1 MKLSIILHLM
11 CECVKY
17 INIDNKESKSK
28 MKMQNSLDSKKNLH
42 NKMSFAGILVAL
54 GVVYGDIGTS
64 PMYTMS
70 SLVAGNGG
78 LAHISTD
85 FILGSV
91 SLIFWTLTIITT
103 TKYVLIALRADNNGE
118 GGIFALYT
126 LVRKKAKWLIV
137 PAMIGGA
144 TFLSDGMMTPAVT
157 VTTAVEG
164 LKGLEINHHILI
176 NSQHTV
182 VIVTIV
188 ILSVLFFIQRF
199 GTEALGRAF
208 GPVMMVWFTSLA
220 VAGLYRLAGDWSFLR
235 ALNPYYAIK
244 TLFSTENKNGIFI
257 LGSIFL
263 ATTGAEALYS
273 DMGHVGR
280 NNIYGSWPYV
290 KICLL
295 INYLGQAVWL
305 NQVKGLPAYQN
316 IQSLNPFFEMVPAQF
331 RLAMTIIATLAA
343 IIASQALIS
352 GSYTLVSEAT
362 KLKLLPRLRMIYPTN
377 FKGQLYIPAVN
388 NIIWVLCISIV
399 LYFETSERMAGA
411 YGLVITITMLMTTV
425 LLNAWLST
433 TKHNPFFSKII
444 IAFFLAIE
452 SIFLISNSVKFFEGG
467 YVTFTIACILI
478 MIMIIW
484 QYGELLKNDNTFHR
498 EYVSLL
504 AYKKQLKELSEDDSM
519 PLYTTNLV
527 YLTKIHDGYKVKKD
541 ILYSILDKRPKRAK
555 VYWFVTVNVTDKPYT
570 TAYSVDTFGT
580 DYMVNVQLY
589 LGFRMEQKVNFFL
602 RQIVNEM
609 MIKGELPRQPQTYT
623 TIPDRS
629 VGDFSFVL
637 IQEVLSPDTQLDNLK
652 KNIIQARL
660 WMQRYTVAPAT
671 WFGLSYSD
679 VVVERVPLTLGQLRS
694 DKLRLVQRD
703 PLIKYDDVENT
714 DEDEE

>member
-1 MKLSIILHLM
+1 MKL
-11 CECVKY
+11 
-17 INIDNKESKSK
+17 
-28 MKMQNSLDSKKNLH
+28 QNSLNTTKSSH
-42 NKMSFAGILVAL
+42 NKMTLAGILVAL

-78 LAHISTD
+78 LQNISTD
-85 FILGSV
+85 FILGSI

-126 LVRKKAKWLIV
+126 LVRKKAKWLLI

-157 VTTAVEG
+157 VTTAIEG
-164 LKGLEINHHILI
+164 LKGLNINNHVLI
-176 NSQHTV
+176 TNQQTV
-182 VIVTIV
+182 VLVTII
-188 ILSVLFFIQRF
+188 ILSCLFFIQRF
-199 GTEALGRAF
+199 GTEALGKAF
-208 GPVMMVWFTSLA
+208 GPIMLLWFTSLA

-235 ALNPYYAIK
+235 ALNPYYAFQ
-244 TLFSTENKNGIFI
+244 TLISPANKNGIFI

-295 INYLGQAVWL
+295 INYLGQGVWL
-305 NQVKGLPAYQN
+305 NQVKDLVSYQN
-316 IQSLNPFFEMVPAQF
+316 MDTLNPFFEMVPAPF

-388 NIIWVLCISIV
+388 NIIWVLCIAIV
-399 LYFETSERMAGA
+399 IYFQNSERMAGA
-411 YGLVITITMLMTTV
+411 YGLVITITMLMTTI
-425 LLNAWLST
+425 LLNAWLLT
-433 TKHNPFFSKII
+433 TKHNRFLSELII
-444 IAFFLAIE
+444 VFFLAIE
-452 SIFLISNSVKFFEGG
+452 TIFLISNSVKFFEGG

-504 AYKKQLKELSEDDSM
+504 AYKRQLKKLSEDDTL

-527 YLTKIHDGYKVKKD
+527 YLTKIHEGYKVKKD

-555 VYWFVTVNVTDKPYT
+555 VYWFVTVNVTDNPYT
-570 TAYSVDTFGT
+570 TEYSVDTFGT

-623 TIPDRS
+623 TIPDRN

-637 IQEVLSPDTQLDNLK
+637 IQEELSPDTQLNNIK
-652 KNIIQARL
+652 KSIIQARL
-660 WMQRYTVAPAT
+660 WLQRYTVTPAI

-679 VVVERVPLTLGQLRS
+679 VVMERVPLILGQLRS
-694 DKLRLVQRD
+694 DRLRLIKRD
-703 PLIKYDDVENT
+703 PIIKYYDDGDD
-714 DEDEE
+714 DE

>member
-1 MKLSIILHLM
+1 MKL
-11 CECVKY
+11 
-17 INIDNKESKSK
+17 
-28 MKMQNSLDSKKNLH
+28 QNSLNTPKSSH
-42 NKMSFAGILVAL
+42 NKMTLAGILVAL

-78 LAHISTD
+78 LQNISTD
-85 FILGSV
+85 FILGSI

-126 LVRKKAKWLIV
+126 LVRKKAKWLLI

-157 VTTAVEG
+157 VTTAIEG
-164 LKGLEINHHILI
+164 LKGLNINNHVLI
-176 NSQHTV
+176 TNQKTV
-182 VIVTIV
+182 VLVTII
-188 ILSVLFFIQRF
+188 ILSCLFFIQRF
-199 GTEALGRAF
+199 GTEALGKAF
-208 GPVMMVWFTSLA
+208 GPIMLLWFTSLA

-235 ALNPYYAIK
+235 ALNPYYAFQ
-244 TLFSTENKNGIFI
+244 TLISPANKNGIFI

-295 INYLGQAVWL
+295 INYLGQGVWL
-305 NQVKGLPAYQN
+305 NQVKDLVSYQN
-316 IQSLNPFFEMVPAQF
+316 MDTLNPFFEMVPAPF

-388 NIIWVLCISIV
+388 NIIWVLCIAIV
-399 LYFETSERMAGA
+399 IYFQNSERMAGA
-411 YGLVITITMLMTTV
+411 YGLVITITMLMTTI
-425 LLNAWLST
+425 LLNAWLLT
-433 TKHNPFFSKII
+433 TKHNRFLSELII
-444 IAFFLAIE
+444 VFFLAIE
-452 SIFLISNSVKFFEGG
+452 TVFLISNSVKFFEGG

-504 AYKKQLKELSEDDSM
+504 AYKRQLKKLSEDDTL

-527 YLTKIHDGYKVKKD
+527 YLTKIHEGYKVKKD

-555 VYWFVTVNVTDKPYT
+555 VYWFVTVNVTDNPYT
-570 TAYSVDTFGT
+570 TEYSVDTFGT

-623 TIPDRS
+623 TIPDRN

-637 IQEVLSPDTQLDNLK
+637 IQEVLSPDTQLNNIK
-652 KNIIQARL
+652 KSIIQARL
-660 WMQRYTVAPAT
+660 WLQRYTVTPAI

-679 VVVERVPLTLGQLRS
+679 VVMERVPLILGQLRS
-694 DKLRLVQRD
+694 DRLRLIKRD
-703 PLIKYDDVENT
+703 PIIKYYDDQ
-714 DEDEE
+714 DEDDE

>member
-1 MKLSIILHLM
+1 MKL
-11 CECVKY
+11 
-17 INIDNKESKSK
+17 
-28 MKMQNSLDSKKNLH
+28 QNSLNAPKSSH
-42 NKMSFAGILVAL
+42 NKMTLAGILVAL

-78 LAHISTD
+78 LRNISTD
-85 FILGSV
+85 FILGSI

-126 LVRKKAKWLIV
+126 LVRKKAKWLLI

-157 VTTAVEG
+157 VTTAIEG
-164 LKGLEINHHILI
+164 IKGLNINNHVLI
-176 NSQHTV
+176 TNQKTV
-182 VIVTIV
+182 VLVTII
-188 ILSVLFFIQRF
+188 ILSCLFFIQRF
-199 GTEALGRAF
+199 GTEALGKAF
-208 GPVMMVWFTSLA
+208 GPIMLLWFTSLA

-235 ALNPYYAIK
+235 ALNPYYAFQ
-244 TLFSTENKNGIFI
+244 TLISPANKNGIFI

-295 INYLGQAVWL
+295 INYLGQGVWL
-305 NQVKGLPAYQN
+305 NQAKDLVSYQN
-316 IQSLNPFFEMVPAQF
+316 MDTLNPFFEMVPAPF

-388 NIIWVLCISIV
+388 NIIWVLCIAIV
-399 LYFETSERMAGA
+399 IYFQNSERMAGA
-411 YGLVITITMLMTTV
+411 YGLVITITMLMTTI
-425 LLNAWLST
+425 LLNAWLLT
-433 TKHNPFFSKII
+433 TKHNRFLSELII
-444 IAFFLAIE
+444 VFFLAIE
-452 SIFLISNSVKFFEGG
+452 TIFLISNSVKFFEGG

-504 AYKKQLKELSEDDSM
+504 AYKRQLKKLSEDDTL

-527 YLTKIHDGYKVKKD
+527 YLTKIHEGYKVKKD

-555 VYWFVTVNVTDKPYT
+555 VYWFVTVNVTDNPYT
-570 TAYSVDTFGT
+570 TEYSVDTFGT

-623 TIPDRS
+623 TIPDRN

-637 IQEVLSPDTQLDNLK
+637 IQEVLSPDTQLNNIK
-652 KNIIQARL
+652 KSIIQARL
-660 WMQRYTVAPAT
+660 WLQRYTVTPAI

-679 VVVERVPLTLGQLRS
+679 VVMERVPLILGQLRS
-694 DKLRLVQRD
+694 DRLRLIKRD
-703 PLIKYDDVENT
+703 PIIKYYD
-714 DEDEE
+714 DEDEDE

>member
-1 MKLSIILHLM
+1 MKL
-11 CECVKY
+11 
-17 INIDNKESKSK
+17 
-28 MKMQNSLDSKKNLH
+28 QNSLNAPKSSH
-42 NKMSFAGILVAL
+42 NKMTLAGILVAL

-78 LAHISTD
+78 LQNISTD
-85 FILGSV
+85 FILGSI

-126 LVRKKAKWLIV
+126 LVRKKAKWLLI

-157 VTTAVEG
+157 VTTAIEG
-164 LKGLEINHHILI
+164 LKGLNINNHVLI
-176 NSQHTV
+176 TNQQTV
-182 VIVTIV
+182 VLVTII
-188 ILSVLFFIQRF
+188 ILSCLFFIQRF
-199 GTEALGRAF
+199 GTEALGKAF
-208 GPVMMVWFTSLA
+208 GPIMLLWFTSLA

-235 ALNPYYAIK
+235 ALNPYYAFQ
-244 TLFSTENKNGIFI
+244 TLISPANKNGIFI

-295 INYLGQAVWL
+295 INYLGQGVWL
-305 NQVKGLPAYQN
+305 NQVKDLVSYQN
-316 IQSLNPFFEMVPAQF
+316 MDTLNPFFEMVPAPF

-388 NIIWVLCISIV
+388 NIIWVLCIAIV
-399 LYFETSERMAGA
+399 IYFQNSERMAGA
-411 YGLVITITMLMTTV
+411 YGLVITITMLMTTI
-425 LLNAWLST
+425 LLNAWLLT
-433 TKHNPFFSKII
+433 TKHNRFLSELII
-444 IAFFLAIE
+444 IFFLAIE
-452 SIFLISNSVKFFEGG
+452 TIFLISNSVKFFEGG

-504 AYKKQLKELSEDDSM
+504 AYKRQLKKLSEDDTL

-527 YLTKIHDGYKVKKD
+527 YLTKIHEGYKVKKD

-555 VYWFVTVNVTDKPYT
+555 VYWFVTVNVTDNPYT
-570 TAYSVDTFGT
+570 TEYSVDTFGT

-623 TIPDRS
+623 TIPDRN

-637 IQEVLSPDTQLDNLK
+637 IQEELSPDTQLNNIK
-652 KNIIQARL
+652 KSIIQARL
-660 WMQRYTVAPAT
+660 WLQRYTVTPAI

-679 VVVERVPLTLGQLRS
+679 VVMERVPLILGQLRS
-694 DKLRLVQRD
+694 DRLRLIKRD
-703 PLIKYDDVENT
+703 PIIKYYDDQ
-714 DEDEE
+714 DEDDE

>member
-1 MKLSIILHLM
+1 MKS
-11 CECVKY
+11 
-17 INIDNKESKSK
+17 
-28 MKMQNSLDSKKNLH
+28 QNSLNAPKSSH
-42 NKMSFAGILVAL
+42 NKMTLAGILVAL

-78 LAHISTD
+78 LQNISTD
-85 FILGSV
+85 FILGSI

-126 LVRKKAKWLIV
+126 LVRKKAKWLLI

-157 VTTAVEG
+157 VTTAIEG
-164 LKGLEINHHILI
+164 LKGLNINNHVLI
-176 NSQHTV
+176 TNQQTV
-182 VIVTIV
+182 VLVTII
-188 ILSVLFFIQRF
+188 ILSCLFFIQRF
-199 GTEALGRAF
+199 GTEALGKAF
-208 GPVMMVWFTSLA
+208 GPIMLLWFTSLA

-235 ALNPYYAIK
+235 ALNPYYAFQ
-244 TLFSTENKNGIFI
+244 TLISPANKNGIFI

-295 INYLGQAVWL
+295 INYLGQGVWL
-305 NQVKGLPAYQN
+305 NQVKDLVSYQN
-316 IQSLNPFFEMVPAQF
+316 MDTLNPFFEMVPAPF

-388 NIIWVLCISIV
+388 NIIWVLCIAIV
-399 LYFETSERMAGA
+399 IYFQNSERMAGA
-411 YGLVITITMLMTTV
+411 YGLVITITMLMTTI
-425 LLNAWLST
+425 LLNAWLLT
-433 TKHNPFFSKII
+433 TKHNRFLSELII
-444 IAFFLAIE
+444 VFFLAIE
-452 SIFLISNSVKFFEGG
+452 TIFLISNSVKFFEGG

-504 AYKKQLKELSEDDSM
+504 AYKRQLKKLSEDDTL

-527 YLTKIHDGYKVKKD
+527 YLTKIHEGYKVKKD

-555 VYWFVTVNVTDKPYT
+555 VYWFVTVNVTDNPYT
-570 TAYSVDTFGT
+570 TEYSVDTFGT

-623 TIPDRS
+623 TIPDRN

-637 IQEVLSPDTQLDNLK
+637 IQEELSPDTQLNNIK
-652 KNIIQARL
+652 KSIIQARL
-660 WMQRYTVAPAT
+660 WLQRYTVTPAI

-679 VVVERVPLTLGQLRS
+679 VVMERVPLILGQLRS
-694 DKLRLVQRD
+694 DRLRLIKRD
-703 PLIKYDDVENT
+703 PIIKYYDDGDD
-714 DEDEE
+714 DE

>member
-1 MKLSIILHLM
+1 MKL
-11 CECVKY
+11 
-17 INIDNKESKSK
+17 
-28 MKMQNSLDSKKNLH
+28 QNSLNAPKSSH
-42 NKMSFAGILVAL
+42 NKMTLAGILVAL

-78 LAHISTD
+78 LQNISTD
-85 FILGSV
+85 FILGSI

-126 LVRKKAKWLIV
+126 LVRKKAKWLLI

-157 VTTAVEG
+157 VTTAIEG
-164 LKGLEINHHILI
+164 LKGLNINNHVLI
-176 NSQHTV
+176 TNQQTV
-182 VIVTIV
+182 VLVTII
-188 ILSVLFFIQRF
+188 ILSCLFFIQRF
-199 GTEALGRAF
+199 GTEALGKAF
-208 GPVMMVWFTSLA
+208 GPIMLLWFTSLA
-220 VAGLYRLAGDWSFLR
+220 AAGLYRLAGDWSFLR
-235 ALNPYYAIK
+235 ALNPYYAFQ
-244 TLFSTENKNGIFI
+244 TLISPANKNGIFI

-295 INYLGQAVWL
+295 INYLGQGVWL
-305 NQVKGLPAYQN
+305 NQVKDLVSYQN
-316 IQSLNPFFEMVPAQF
+316 MDTLNPFFEMVPAPF

-388 NIIWVLCISIV
+388 NIIWVLCIAIV
-399 LYFETSERMAGA
+399 IYFQNSERMAGA
-411 YGLVITITMLMTTV
+411 YGLVITITMLMTTI
-425 LLNAWLST
+425 LLNAWLLT
-433 TKHNPFFSKII
+433 TKHNRFLSELII
-444 IAFFLAIE
+444 VFFLAIE

-504 AYKKQLKELSEDDSM
+504 AYKRQLKKLSEDDTL

-527 YLTKIHDGYKVKKD
+527 YLTKIHEGYKVKKD

-555 VYWFVTVNVTDKPYT
+555 VYWFVTVNVTDNPYT
-570 TAYSVDTFGT
+570 TEYSVDTFGT

-623 TIPDRS
+623 TIPDRN

-637 IQEVLSPDTQLDNLK
+637 IQEVLSPDTQLNNIK
-652 KNIIQARL
+652 KSIIQARL
-660 WMQRYTVAPAT
+660 WLQRYTVTPAI

-679 VVVERVPLTLGQLRS
+679 VVMERVPLILGQLRS
-694 DKLRLVQRD
+694 DRLRLIKRD
-703 PLIKYDDVENT
+703 PIIKYYDDQ
-714 DEDEE
+714 DEDDE

>member
-1 MKLSIILHLM
+1 MKL
-11 CECVKY
+11 
-17 INIDNKESKSK
+17 
-28 MKMQNSLDSKKNLH
+28 QNSLNTPKSSH
-42 NKMSFAGILVAL
+42 NKMNMAGILVAL

-78 LAHISTD
+78 LQHISTD
-85 FILGSV
+85 FILGSI

-126 LVRKKAKWLIV
+126 LVRKKAKWLLI

-157 VTTAVEG
+157 VTTAIEG
-164 LKGLEINHHILI
+164 LKGLTINNYVLI
-176 NSQHTV
+176 TNQQTV
-182 VIVTIV
+182 VLVTII
-188 ILSVLFFIQRF
+188 ILSCLFFIQRF
-199 GTEALGRAF
+199 GTEALGKAF
-208 GPVMMVWFTSLA
+208 GPIMLLWFTSLA

-235 ALNPYYAIK
+235 ALNPYYAFQ
-244 TLFSTENKNGIFI
+244 TLISPSNKNGIFI

-295 INYLGQAVWL
+295 INYLGQGVWL
-305 NQVKGLPAYQN
+305 NQAKDLVNYKN
-316 IQSLNPFFEMVPAQF
+316 IETLNPFFAMVPAPF

-388 NIIWVLCISIV
+388 NIIWVLCIAIV
-399 LYFETSERMAGA
+399 IYFQNSERMAGA
-411 YGLVITITMLMTTV
+411 YGLVITITMLMTTI
-425 LLNAWLST
+425 LLNAWLLT
-433 TKHNPFFSKII
+433 TKHNRFLSELV

-452 SIFLISNSVKFFEGG
+452 AIFLISNSVKFFEGG

-504 AYKKQLKELSEDDSM
+504 AYKKQLKKLSEDNAL

-527 YLTKIHDGYKVKKD
+527 YLTKIHEGYKVKKD

-555 VYWFVTVNVTDKPYT
+555 VYWFVTVNVTDNPYT
-570 TAYSVDTFGT
+570 TEYSVDTFGT

-623 TIPDRS
+623 TIPDRN

-637 IQEVLSPDTQLDNLK
+637 IQEVLSPDTQLNNIK
-652 KNIIQARL
+652 KSIIQARL
-660 WMQRYTVAPAT
+660 WLQRYTVTPAI

-679 VVVERVPLTLGQLRS
+679 VVMERVPLILGQLRS
-694 DKLRLVQRD
+694 DRLRL
-703 PLIKYDDVENT
+703 IKREPIVKYYDDQS
-714 DEDEE
+714 DED

>member
-1 MKLSIILHLM
+1 MKL
-11 CECVKY
+11 
-17 INIDNKESKSK
+17 
-28 MKMQNSLDSKKNLH
+28 QNSLNAPKSSH
-42 NKMSFAGILVAL
+42 NKMTLAGILVAL

-78 LAHISTD
+78 LQNISTD
-85 FILGSV
+85 FILGSI

-126 LVRKKAKWLIV
+126 LVRKKAKWLLI

-157 VTTAVEG
+157 VTTAIEG
-164 LKGLEINHHILI
+164 LKGLNINNHVLI
-176 NSQHTV
+176 TNQKTV
-182 VIVTIV
+182 VLVTII
-188 ILSVLFFIQRF
+188 ILSCLFFIQRF
-199 GTEALGRAF
+199 GTEALGKAF
-208 GPVMMVWFTSLA
+208 GPIMLLWFTSLA

-235 ALNPYYAIK
+235 ALNPYYAFQ
-244 TLFSTENKNGIFI
+244 TLISPANKNGIFI

-295 INYLGQAVWL
+295 INYLGQGVWL
-305 NQVKGLPAYQN
+305 NQVKDLVSYQN
-316 IQSLNPFFEMVPAQF
+316 MDTLNPFFEMVPAPF

-388 NIIWVLCISIV
+388 NIIWILCIAIV
-399 LYFETSERMAGA
+399 IYFQNSERMAGA
-411 YGLVITITMLMTTV
+411 YGLVITITMLMTTI
-425 LLNAWLST
+425 LLNAWLLT
-433 TKHNPFFSKII
+433 TKHNRFLSELII
-444 IAFFLAIE
+444 IFFLAIE

-504 AYKKQLKELSEDDSM
+504 AYKRQLKKLSEDDTL

-527 YLTKIHDGYKVKKD
+527 YLTKIHEGYKVKKD

-555 VYWFVTVNVTDKPYT
+555 VYWFVTVNVTDNPYT
-570 TAYSVDTFGT
+570 TEYSVDTFGT

-623 TIPDRS
+623 TIPDRN

-637 IQEVLSPDTQLDNLK
+637 IQEVLSPDTQLNNIK
-652 KNIIQARL
+652 KSIIQARL
-660 WMQRYTVAPAT
+660 WLQRYTVTPAI

-679 VVVERVPLTLGQLRS
+679 VVMERVPLILGQLRS
-694 DKLRLVQRD
+694 DRLRLIKRD
-703 PLIKYDDVENT
+703 PIIKYYD
-714 DEDEE
+714 DEDDDE

>member
-1 MKLSIILHLM
+1 MKL
-11 CECVKY
+11 
-17 INIDNKESKSK
+17 
-28 MKMQNSLDSKKNLH
+28 QNSLNAPKSSH
-42 NKMSFAGILVAL
+42 NKMTLAGILVAL

-78 LAHISTD
+78 LQNISTD
-85 FILGSV
+85 FILGSI

-126 LVRKKAKWLIV
+126 LVRQKAKWLLI

-157 VTTAVEG
+157 VTTAIEG
-164 LKGLEINHHILI
+164 LKGLNINNHVLI
-176 NSQHTV
+176 TNQKTV
-182 VIVTIV
+182 VLVTII
-188 ILSVLFFIQRF
+188 ILSCLFFIQRF
-199 GTEALGRAF
+199 GTEALGKAF
-208 GPVMMVWFTSLA
+208 GPIMLLWFTSLA

-235 ALNPYYAIK
+235 ALNPYYAFQ
-244 TLFSTENKNGIFI
+244 TLISPANKNGIFI

-295 INYLGQAVWL
+295 INYLGQGVWL
-305 NQVKGLPAYQN
+305 NQVKDLVSYQN
-316 IQSLNPFFEMVPAQF
+316 MDTLNPFFEMVPAPF

-388 NIIWVLCISIV
+388 NIIWVLCIAIV
-399 LYFETSERMAGA
+399 IYFQNSERMAGA
-411 YGLVITITMLMTTV
+411 YGLVITITMLMTTI
-425 LLNAWLST
+425 LLNAWLLT
-433 TKHNPFFSKII
+433 TKHNRFLSELII
-444 IAFFLAIE
+444 VFFLAIE

-504 AYKKQLKELSEDDSM
+504 AYKRQLKKLSEDDTL

-527 YLTKIHDGYKVKKD
+527 YLTKIHEGYKVKKD

-555 VYWFVTVNVTDKPYT
+555 VYWFVTVNVTDNPYT
-570 TAYSVDTFGT
+570 TEYSVDTFGT

-623 TIPDRS
+623 TIPDRN

-637 IQEVLSPDTQLDNLK
+637 IQEVLSPDTQLNNIK
-652 KNIIQARL
+652 KSIIQARL
-660 WMQRYTVAPAT
+660 WLQRYTVTPAI

-679 VVVERVPLTLGQLRS
+679 VVMERVPLILGQLRS
-694 DKLRLVQRD
+694 DRLRLIKRD
-703 PLIKYDDVENT
+703 PIIKYYD
-714 DEDEE
+714 DEDDDE

>member
-1 MKLSIILHLM
+1 MKL
-11 CECVKY
+11 
-17 INIDNKESKSK
+17 
-28 MKMQNSLDSKKNLH
+28 QNSLNAPKSSH
-42 NKMSFAGILVAL
+42 NKMTLAGILVAL

-78 LAHISTD
+78 LQNISTD
-85 FILGSV
+85 FILGSI

-126 LVRKKAKWLIV
+126 LVRKKAKWLLI

-157 VTTAVEG
+157 VTTAIEG
-164 LKGLEINHHILI
+164 LKGLNINNHVLI
-176 NSQHTV
+176 TNQQTV
-182 VIVTIV
+182 VLVTII
-188 ILSVLFFIQRF
+188 ILSCLFFIQRF
-199 GTEALGRAF
+199 GTEALGKAF
-208 GPVMMVWFTSLA
+208 GPIMLLWFTSLA

-235 ALNPYYAIK
+235 ALNPYYAFQ
-244 TLFSTENKNGIFI
+244 TLISPANKNGIFI

-295 INYLGQAVWL
+295 INYLGQGVWL
-305 NQVKGLPAYQN
+305 NQVKDLVSYQN
-316 IQSLNPFFEMVPAQF
+316 MDTLNPFFEMVPAPF

-388 NIIWVLCISIV
+388 NIIWVLCIAIV
-399 LYFETSERMAGA
+399 IYFQNSERMAGA
-411 YGLVITITMLMTTV
+411 YGLVITITMLMTTI
-425 LLNAWLST
+425 LLNAWLLT
-433 TKHNPFFSKII
+433 TKHNRFLSELII
-444 IAFFLAIE
+444 IFFLVIE
-452 SIFLISNSVKFFEGG
+452 TIFLISNSVKFFEGG

-504 AYKKQLKELSEDDSM
+504 AYKRQLKKLSEDDTL

-527 YLTKIHDGYKVKKD
+527 YLTKIHEGYKVKKD

-555 VYWFVTVNVTDKPYT
+555 VYWFVTVNVTDNPYT
-570 TAYSVDTFGT
+570 TEYSVDTFGT

-623 TIPDRS
+623 TIPDRN

-637 IQEVLSPDTQLDNLK
+637 IQEELSPDTQLNNIK
-652 KNIIQARL
+652 KSIIQARL
-660 WMQRYTVAPAT
+660 WLQRYTVTPAI

-679 VVVERVPLTLGQLRS
+679 VVMERVPLILGQLRS
-694 DKLRLVQRD
+694 DRLRLIKRD
-703 PLIKYDDVENT
+703 PIIKYYDDGDD
-714 DEDEE
+714 DE

>member
-1 MKLSIILHLM
+1 MKL
-11 CECVKY
+11 
-17 INIDNKESKSK
+17 
-28 MKMQNSLDSKKNLH
+28 QNSLNAPKSSH
-42 NKMSFAGILVAL
+42 NKMTLAGILVAL

-78 LAHISTD
+78 LQNISTD
-85 FILGSV
+85 FILGSI

-126 LVRKKAKWLIV
+126 LVRKKAKWLLI

-157 VTTAVEG
+157 VTTAIEG
-164 LKGLEINHHILI
+164 LKGLNINNHVLI
-176 NSQHTV
+176 TNQKTV
-182 VIVTIV
+182 VLVTII
-188 ILSVLFFIQRF
+188 ILSCLFFIQRF
-199 GTEALGRAF
+199 GTEALGKAF
-208 GPVMMVWFTSLA
+208 GPIMLLWFTSLA

-235 ALNPYYAIK
+235 ALNPYYAFQ
-244 TLFSTENKNGIFI
+244 TLISPANKNGIFI

-295 INYLGQAVWL
+295 INYLGQGVWL
-305 NQVKGLPAYQN
+305 NQVKDLVSYQN
-316 IQSLNPFFEMVPAQF
+316 MDTLNPFFEMVPAPF

-388 NIIWVLCISIV
+388 NIIWILCIAIV
-399 LYFETSERMAGA
+399 IYFQNSERMAGA
-411 YGLVITITMLMTTV
+411 YGLVITITMLMTTI
-425 LLNAWLST
+425 LLNAWLLT
-433 TKHNPFFSKII
+433 TKHNRFLSELII
-444 IAFFLAIE
+444 VFFLAIE

-504 AYKKQLKELSEDDSM
+504 AYKRQLKKLSEDDTL

-527 YLTKIHDGYKVKKD
+527 YLTKIHEGYKVKKD

-555 VYWFVTVNVTDKPYT
+555 VYWFVTVNVTDNPYT
-570 TAYSVDTFGT
+570 TEYSVDTFGT

-623 TIPDRS
+623 TIPDRN

-637 IQEVLSPDTQLDNLK
+637 IQEVLSPDTQLNNIK
-652 KNIIQARL
+652 KSIIQARL
-660 WMQRYTVAPAT
+660 WLQRYTVTPAI

-679 VVVERVPLTLGQLRS
+679 VVMERVPLILGQLRS
-694 DKLRLVQRD
+694 DRLRLIKRD
-703 PLIKYDDVENT
+703 PIIKYYD
-714 DEDEE
+714 DEDDDE

>member
-1 MKLSIILHLM
+1 MKL
-11 CECVKY
+11 
-17 INIDNKESKSK
+17 
-28 MKMQNSLDSKKNLH
+28 QNSLNAPKSSH
-42 NKMSFAGILVAL
+42 NKMTLAGILVAL

-78 LAHISTD
+78 LQNISTD
-85 FILGSV
+85 FILGSI

-126 LVRKKAKWLIV
+126 LVRKKAKWLLI

-157 VTTAVEG
+157 VTTAIEG
-164 LKGLEINHHILI
+164 LKGLNINNHVLI
-176 NSQHTV
+176 TNQKTV
-182 VIVTIV
+182 VLVTII
-188 ILSVLFFIQRF
+188 ILSCLFFIQRF
-199 GTEALGRAF
+199 GTEALGKAF
-208 GPVMMVWFTSLA
+208 GPIMLLWFTSLA

-235 ALNPYYAIK
+235 ALNPIYAFQ
-244 TLFSTENKNGIFI
+244 TLISPANKNGIFI

-295 INYLGQAVWL
+295 INYLGQGVWL
-305 NQVKGLPAYQN
+305 NQVKDLVSYQN
-316 IQSLNPFFEMVPAQF
+316 MDTLNPFFEMVPAPF

-388 NIIWVLCISIV
+388 NIIWVLCIAIV
-399 LYFETSERMAGA
+399 IYFQNSERMAGA
-411 YGLVITITMLMTTV
+411 YGLVITITMLMTTI
-425 LLNAWLST
+425 LLNAWLLT
-433 TKHNPFFSKII
+433 TKHNRFLSELII
-444 IAFFLAIE
+444 VFFLAIE
-452 SIFLISNSVKFFEGG
+452 TIFLISNSVKFFEGG

-504 AYKKQLKELSEDDSM
+504 AYKRQLKKLSEDDTL

-527 YLTKIHDGYKVKKD
+527 YLTKIHEGYKVKKD

-555 VYWFVTVNVTDKPYT
+555 VYWFVTVNVTDNPYT
-570 TAYSVDTFGT
+570 TEYSVDTFGT

-623 TIPDRS
+623 TIPDRN

-637 IQEVLSPDTQLDNLK
+637 IQEVLSPDTQLNNIK
-652 KNIIQARL
+652 KSIIQARL
-660 WMQRYTVAPAT
+660 WLQRYTVTPAI

-679 VVVERVPLTLGQLRS
+679 VVMERVPLILGQLRS
-694 DKLRLVQRD
+694 DRLRLIKRD
-703 PLIKYDDVENT
+703 PIIKYYD
-714 DEDEE
+714 DEDDDE

>member
-1 MKLSIILHLM
+1 MKL
-11 CECVKY
+11 
-17 INIDNKESKSK
+17 
-28 MKMQNSLDSKKNLH
+28 QNSLNTPKSSH
-42 NKMSFAGILVAL
+42 NKMTLAGILVAL

-78 LAHISTD
+78 LQNISTD
-85 FILGSV
+85 FILGSI

-126 LVRKKAKWLIV
+126 LVRKKAKWLLI

-157 VTTAVEG
+157 VTTAIEG
-164 LKGLEINHHILI
+164 LKGLNINNHVLI
-176 NSQHTV
+176 TNQKTV
-182 VIVTIV
+182 VLVTII
-188 ILSVLFFIQRF
+188 ILSCLFFIQRF
-199 GTEALGRAF
+199 GTEALGKAF
-208 GPVMMVWFTSLA
+208 GPIMLLWFTSLA

-235 ALNPYYAIK
+235 ALNPYYAFQ
-244 TLFSTENKNGIFI
+244 TLISPANKNGIFI

-295 INYLGQAVWL
+295 INYLGQGVWL
-305 NQVKGLPAYQN
+305 NQVKDLVSYQN
-316 IQSLNPFFEMVPAQF
+316 MDTLNPFFEMVPAPF

-388 NIIWVLCISIV
+388 NIIWVLCIAIV
-399 LYFETSERMAGA
+399 IYFQNSERMAGA
-411 YGLVITITMLMTTV
+411 YGLVITITMLMTTI
-425 LLNAWLST
+425 LLNAWLLT
-433 TKHNPFFSKII
+433 TKHNRFLSELII
-444 IAFFLAIE
+444 VFFLAIE
-452 SIFLISNSVKFFEGG
+452 TIFLISNSVKFFEGG
-467 YVTFTIACILI
+467 YVTFMIACILI

-504 AYKKQLKELSEDDSM
+504 AYKRQLKKLSEDDTL

-527 YLTKIHDGYKVKKD
+527 YLTKIHEGYKVKKD

-555 VYWFVTVNVTDKPYT
+555 VYWFVTVNVTDNPYT
-570 TAYSVDTFGT
+570 TEYSVDTFGT

-623 TIPDRS
+623 TIPDRN

-637 IQEVLSPDTQLDNLK
+637 IQEVLSPDTQLNNIK
-652 KNIIQARL
+652 KSIIQARL
-660 WMQRYTVAPAT
+660 WLQRYTVTPAI

-679 VVVERVPLTLGQLRS
+679 VVMERVPLILGQLRS
-694 DKLRLVQRD
+694 DRLRLIKRD
-703 PLIKYDDVENT
+703 PIIKYYD
-714 DEDEE
+714 DEDDDE

>member
-1 MKLSIILHLM
+1 MKL
-11 CECVKY
+11 
-17 INIDNKESKSK
+17 
-28 MKMQNSLDSKKNLH
+28 QNSLNAPKSSH
-42 NKMSFAGILVAL
+42 NKMTLAGILVAL

-78 LAHISTD
+78 LQNISTD
-85 FILGSV
+85 FILGSI

-126 LVRKKAKWLIV
+126 LVRKKAKWLLI

-157 VTTAVEG
+157 VTTAIEG
-164 LKGLEINHHILI
+164 LKGLNINNHVLI
-176 NSQHTV
+176 TNQKTV
-182 VIVTIV
+182 VLVTII
-188 ILSVLFFIQRF
+188 ILSCLFFIQRF
-199 GTEALGRAF
+199 GTEALGKAF
-208 GPVMMVWFTSLA
+208 GPIMLLWFTSLA

-235 ALNPYYAIK
+235 ALNPYYAFQ
-244 TLFSTENKNGIFI
+244 TLISPANKNGIFI

-295 INYLGQAVWL
+295 INYLGQGVWL
-305 NQVKGLPAYQN
+305 NQAKDLVSYQN
-316 IQSLNPFFEMVPAQF
+316 MDTLNPFFEMVPAPF

-388 NIIWVLCISIV
+388 NIIWVLCIAIV
-399 LYFETSERMAGA
+399 IYFQNSERMAGA
-411 YGLVITITMLMTTV
+411 YGLVITITMLMTTI
-425 LLNAWLST
+425 LLNAWLLT
-433 TKHNPFFSKII
+433 TKYNRFLSELII
-444 IAFFLAIE
+444 VFFLAIE
-452 SIFLISNSVKFFEGG
+452 TIFLISNSVKFFEGG

-504 AYKKQLKELSEDDSM
+504 AYKRQLKKLSEDDTL

-527 YLTKIHDGYKVKKD
+527 YLTKIHEGYKVKKD

-555 VYWFVTVNVTDKPYT
+555 VYWFVTVNVTDNPYT
-570 TAYSVDTFGT
+570 TEYSVDTFGT

-623 TIPDRS
+623 TIPDRN

-637 IQEVLSPDTQLDNLK
+637 IQEVLSPDTQLNNIK
-652 KNIIQARL
+652 KSIIQARL
-660 WMQRYTVAPAT
+660 WLQRYTVTPAI

-679 VVVERVPLTLGQLRS
+679 VVMERVPLILGQLRS
-694 DKLRLVQRD
+694 DRLRLIKRD
-703 PLIKYDDVENT
+703 PIIKYYD
-714 DEDEE
+714 DEDEDE

>member
-1 MKLSIILHLM
+1 MKL
-11 CECVKY
+11 
-17 INIDNKESKSK
+17 
-28 MKMQNSLDSKKNLH
+28 QNSLNAPKSSH
-42 NKMSFAGILVAL
+42 NKMTLAGILVAL

-78 LAHISTD
+78 LQNISTD
-85 FILGSV
+85 FILGSI

-126 LVRKKAKWLIV
+126 LVRKKAKWLLI

-157 VTTAVEG
+157 VTTAIEG
-164 LKGLEINHHILI
+164 LKGLNINNHVLI
-176 NSQHTV
+176 TNQKTV
-182 VIVTIV
+182 VLVTII
-188 ILSVLFFIQRF
+188 ILSCLFFIQRF
-199 GTEALGRAF
+199 GTEALGKAF
-208 GPVMMVWFTSLA
+208 GPIMLLWFTSLA
-220 VAGLYRLAGDWSFLR
+220 AAGLYRLAGDWSFLR
-235 ALNPYYAIK
+235 ALNPYYAFQ
-244 TLFSTENKNGIFI
+244 TLISPANKNGIFI

-295 INYLGQAVWL
+295 INYLGQGVWL
-305 NQVKGLPAYQN
+305 NQVKDLVSYQN
-316 IQSLNPFFEMVPAQF
+316 MDTLNPFFEMVPAPF

-388 NIIWVLCISIV
+388 NIIWVLCIAIV
-399 LYFETSERMAGA
+399 IYFQNSERMAGA
-411 YGLVITITMLMTTV
+411 YGLVITITMLMTTI
-425 LLNAWLST
+425 LLNAWLLT
-433 TKHNPFFSKII
+433 TKHNRFLSELII
-444 IAFFLAIE
+444 VFFLAIE
-452 SIFLISNSVKFFEGG
+452 TVFLISNSVKFFEGG

-504 AYKKQLKELSEDDSM
+504 AYKRQLKKLSEDDTL

-527 YLTKIHDGYKVKKD
+527 YLTKIHEGYKVKKD

-555 VYWFVTVNVTDKPYT
+555 VYWFVTVNVTDNPYT
-570 TAYSVDTFGT
+570 TEYSVDTFGT

-623 TIPDRS
+623 TIPDRN

-637 IQEVLSPDTQLDNLK
+637 IQEVLSPDTQLNNIK
-652 KNIIQARL
+652 KSIIQARL
-660 WMQRYTVAPAT
+660 WLQRYTVTPAI

-679 VVVERVPLTLGQLRS
+679 VVMERVPLILGQLRS
-694 DKLRLVQRD
+694 DRLRLIKRD
-703 PLIKYDDVENT
+703 PIIKYYD
-714 DEDEE
+714 DEDDDE

>member
-1 MKLSIILHLM
+1 MKL
-11 CECVKY
+11 
-17 INIDNKESKSK
+17 
-28 MKMQNSLDSKKNLH
+28 QNSLNAPKSSH
-42 NKMSFAGILVAL
+42 NKMTLAGILVAL

-78 LAHISTD
+78 LQNISTD
-85 FILGSV
+85 FILGSI

-126 LVRKKAKWLIV
+126 LVRKKAKWLLI

-157 VTTAVEG
+157 VTTAIEG
-164 LKGLEINHHILI
+164 LKGLNINNHVLI
-176 NSQHTV
+176 TNQKTV
-182 VIVTIV
+182 VLVTII
-188 ILSVLFFIQRF
+188 ILSCLFFIQRF
-199 GTEALGRAF
+199 GTEALGKAF
-208 GPVMMVWFTSLA
+208 GPIMLLWFTSLA

-235 ALNPYYAIK
+235 ALNPYYAFQ
-244 TLFSTENKNGIFI
+244 TLISPANKNGIFI

-295 INYLGQAVWL
+295 INYLGQGVWL
-305 NQVKGLPAYQN
+305 NQVKDLVSYQN
-316 IQSLNPFFEMVPAQF
+316 MDTLNPFFEMVPAPF

-388 NIIWVLCISIV
+388 NIIWVLCIAIV
-399 LYFETSERMAGA
+399 IYFQNSERMAGA
-411 YGLVITITMLMTTV
+411 YGLVITITMLMTTI
-425 LLNAWLST
+425 LLNAWLLT
-433 TKHNPFFSKII
+433 TKHNRFLSELII
-444 IAFFLAIE
+444 VFFLAIE
-452 SIFLISNSVKFFEGG
+452 TIFLISNSVKFFEGG

-504 AYKKQLKELSEDDSM
+504 AYKRQLKKLSEDDTL

-527 YLTKIHDGYKVKKD
+527 YLTKIHEGYKVKKD

-555 VYWFVTVNVTDKPYT
+555 VYWFVTVNVTDNPYT
-570 TAYSVDTFGT
+570 TEYSVDTFGT

-623 TIPDRS
+623 TIPDRN

-637 IQEVLSPDTQLDNLK
+637 IQEELSPDTQLNNIK
-652 KNIIQARL
+652 KSIIQARL
-660 WMQRYTVAPAT
+660 WLQRYTVTPAI

-679 VVVERVPLTLGQLRS
+679 VVMERVPLILGQLRS
-694 DKLRLVQRD
+694 DRLRLIKRD
-703 PLIKYDDVENT
+703 PIIKYYDDQ
-714 DEDEE
+714 DEDDE

>member
-1 MKLSIILHLM
+1 MKL
-11 CECVKY
+11 
-17 INIDNKESKSK
+17 
-28 MKMQNSLDSKKNLH
+28 QNSLNAPKSSH
-42 NKMSFAGILVAL
+42 NKMTLAGILVAL

-78 LAHISTD
+78 LQNISTD
-85 FILGSV
+85 FILGSI

-126 LVRKKAKWLIV
+126 LVRKKAKWLLI

-157 VTTAVEG
+157 VTTAIEG
-164 LKGLEINHHILI
+164 LKGLNINNHVLI
-176 NSQHTV
+176 TNQKTV
-182 VIVTIV
+182 VLVTII
-188 ILSVLFFIQRF
+188 ILSCLFFIQRF
-199 GTEALGRAF
+199 GTEALGKAF
-208 GPVMMVWFTSLA
+208 GPIMLLWFTSLA

-235 ALNPYYAIK
+235 ALNPYYAFQ
-244 TLFSTENKNGIFI
+244 TLISPANKNGIFI

-295 INYLGQAVWL
+295 INYLGQGVWL
-305 NQVKGLPAYQN
+305 NQAKDLVSYQN
-316 IQSLNPFFEMVPAQF
+316 MDTLNPFFEMVPASF

-388 NIIWVLCISIV
+388 NIIWVLCIAIV
-399 LYFETSERMAGA
+399 IYFQNSERMAGA
-411 YGLVITITMLMTTV
+411 YGLVITITMLMTTI
-425 LLNAWLST
+425 LLNAWLLT
-433 TKHNPFFSKII
+433 TKHNRFLSELII
-444 IAFFLAIE
+444 VFFLAIE
-452 SIFLISNSVKFFEGG
+452 TIFLISNSVKFFEGG

-504 AYKKQLKELSEDDSM
+504 AYKRQLKKLSEDDTL

-527 YLTKIHDGYKVKKD
+527 YLTKIHEGYKVKKD

-555 VYWFVTVNVTDKPYT
+555 VYWFVTVNVTDNPYT
-570 TAYSVDTFGT
+570 TEYSVDTFGT

-623 TIPDRS
+623 TIPDRN

-637 IQEVLSPDTQLDNLK
+637 IQEVLSPDTQLNNIK
-652 KNIIQARL
+652 KSIIQARL
-660 WMQRYTVAPAT
+660 WLQRYTVTPAI

-679 VVVERVPLTLGQLRS
+679 VVMERVPLILGQLRS
-694 DKLRLVQRD
+694 DRLRLIKRD
-703 PLIKYDDVENT
+703 PIIKYYD
-714 DEDEE
+714 DEDEDEDE

>member
-1 MKLSIILHLM
+1 MKL
-11 CECVKY
+11 
-17 INIDNKESKSK
+17 
-28 MKMQNSLDSKKNLH
+28 QNSLNTPKSSH
-42 NKMSFAGILVAL
+42 NKMTLAGILVAL

-78 LAHISTD
+78 LQNISTD
-85 FILGSV
+85 FILGSI

-126 LVRKKAKWLIV
+126 LVRKKAKWLLI

-157 VTTAVEG
+157 VTTAIEG
-164 LKGLEINHHILI
+164 LKGLNINNHVLI
-176 NSQHTV
+176 TNQKTV
-182 VIVTIV
+182 VLVTII
-188 ILSVLFFIQRF
+188 ILSCLFFIQRF
-199 GTEALGRAF
+199 GTEALGKAF
-208 GPVMMVWFTSLA
+208 GPIMLLWFTSLA

-235 ALNPYYAIK
+235 ALNPYYAFQ
-244 TLFSTENKNGIFI
+244 TLISPANKNGIFI

-295 INYLGQAVWL
+295 INYLGQGVWL
-305 NQVKGLPAYQN
+305 NQVKDLVSYQN
-316 IQSLNPFFEMVPAQF
+316 MDTLNPFFEMVPAPF

-388 NIIWVLCISIV
+388 NIIWVLCIAIV
-399 LYFETSERMAGA
+399 IYFQNSERMAGA
-411 YGLVITITMLMTTV
+411 YGLVITITMLMTTI
-425 LLNAWLST
+425 LLNAWLLT
-433 TKHNPFFSKII
+433 TKHNRFLSELII
-444 IAFFLAIE
+444 VFFLAIE

-504 AYKKQLKELSEDDSM
+504 AYKRQLKKLSEDDTL

-527 YLTKIHDGYKVKKD
+527 YLTKIHEGYKVKKD

-555 VYWFVTVNVTDKPYT
+555 VYWFVTVNVTDNPYT
-570 TAYSVDTFGT
+570 TEYSVDTFGT

-623 TIPDRS
+623 TIPDRN

-637 IQEVLSPDTQLDNLK
+637 IQEELSPDTQLNNIK
-652 KNIIQARL
+652 KSIIQARL
-660 WMQRYTVAPAT
+660 WLQRYTVTPAI

-679 VVVERVPLTLGQLRS
+679 VVMERVPLILGQLRS
-694 DKLRLVQRD
+694 DRLRLIKRD
-703 PLIKYDDVENT
+703 PIIKYYD
-714 DEDEE
+714 DEDDDE

>member
-1 MKLSIILHLM
+1 MKL
-11 CECVKY
+11 
-17 INIDNKESKSK
+17 
-28 MKMQNSLDSKKNLH
+28 QNSLNAPKSSH
-42 NKMSFAGILVAL
+42 NKMTLAGILVAL

-78 LAHISTD
+78 LQNISTD
-85 FILGSV
+85 FILGSI

-126 LVRKKAKWLIV
+126 LVRKKAKWLLI

-157 VTTAVEG
+157 VTTAIEG
-164 LKGLEINHHILI
+164 LKGLNINNHVLI
-176 NSQHTV
+176 TNQQTV
-182 VIVTIV
+182 VLVTII
-188 ILSVLFFIQRF
+188 ILSCLFFIQRF
-199 GTEALGRAF
+199 GTEALGKAF
-208 GPVMMVWFTSLA
+208 GPIMLLWFTSLA

-235 ALNPYYAIK
+235 ALNPYYAFQ
-244 TLFSTENKNGIFI
+244 TLISPANKNGIFI

-295 INYLGQAVWL
+295 INYLGQGVWL
-305 NQVKGLPAYQN
+305 NQVKDLVSYQN
-316 IQSLNPFFEMVPAQF
+316 MDTLNPFFEMVPAPF

-388 NIIWVLCISIV
+388 NIIWVLCIAIV
-399 LYFETSERMAGA
+399 IYFQNSERMAGA
-411 YGLVITITMLMTTV
+411 YGLVITITMLMTTI
-425 LLNAWLST
+425 LLNAWLLT
-433 TKHNPFFSKII
+433 TKNNRFLSELII
-444 IAFFLAIE
+444 VFFLIIE
-452 SIFLISNSVKFFEGG
+452 TIFLISNSVKFFEGG

-504 AYKKQLKELSEDDSM
+504 AYKRQLKKLSEDDTL

-527 YLTKIHDGYKVKKD
+527 YLTKIHEGYKVKKD

-555 VYWFVTVNVTDKPYT
+555 VYWFVTVNVTDNPYT
-570 TAYSVDTFGT
+570 TEYSVDTFGT

-623 TIPDRS
+623 TIPDRN

-637 IQEVLSPDTQLDNLK
+637 IQEELSPDTQLNNIK
-652 KNIIQARL
+652 KSIIQARL
-660 WMQRYTVAPAT
+660 WLQRYTVTPAI

-679 VVVERVPLTLGQLRS
+679 VVMERVPLILGQLRS
-694 DKLRLVQRD
+694 DRLRLIKRD
-703 PLIKYDDVENT
+703 PIIKYYD
-714 DEDEE
+714 DEDEDE

>member
-1 MKLSIILHLM
+1 MKL
-11 CECVKY
+11 
-17 INIDNKESKSK
+17 
-28 MKMQNSLDSKKNLH
+28 QNSLNAPKSSH
-42 NKMSFAGILVAL
+42 NKMTLAGILVAL

-78 LAHISTD
+78 LQNISTD
-85 FILGSV
+85 FILGSI

-126 LVRKKAKWLIV
+126 LVRKKAKWLLI

-157 VTTAVEG
+157 VTTAIEG
-164 LKGLEINHHILI
+164 LKGLNINNHVLI
-176 NSQHTV
+176 TNQKTV
-182 VIVTIV
+182 VLVTII
-188 ILSVLFFIQRF
+188 ILSCLFFIQRF
-199 GTEALGRAF
+199 GTEALGKAF
-208 GPVMMVWFTSLA
+208 GPIMLLWFTSLA

-235 ALNPYYAIK
+235 ALNPYYAFQ
-244 TLFSTENKNGIFI
+244 TLISPANKNGIFI

-295 INYLGQAVWL
+295 INYLGQGVWL
-305 NQVKGLPAYQN
+305 NQVKDLVSYQN
-316 IQSLNPFFEMVPAQF
+316 MDTLNPFFEMVPAPF
-331 RLAMTIIATLAA
+331 RLTMTIIATLAA

-388 NIIWVLCISIV
+388 NIIWVLCIAIV
-399 LYFETSERMAGA
+399 IYFQNSERMAGA
-411 YGLVITITMLMTTV
+411 YGLVITITMLMTTI
-425 LLNAWLST
+425 LLNAWLLT
-433 TKHNPFFSKII
+433 TKHNRFLSELII
-444 IAFFLAIE
+444 VFFLIIE
-452 SIFLISNSVKFFEGG
+452 TIFLISNSVKFFEGG

-504 AYKKQLKELSEDDSM
+504 AYKRQLKKLSEDDTL

-527 YLTKIHDGYKVKKD
+527 YLTKIHEGYKVKKD

-555 VYWFVTVNVTDKPYT
+555 VYWFVTVNVTDNPYT
-570 TAYSVDTFGT
+570 TEYSVDTFGT

-623 TIPDRS
+623 TIPDRN

-637 IQEVLSPDTQLDNLK
+637 IQEELSPDTQLNNIK
-652 KNIIQARL
+652 KSIIQARL
-660 WMQRYTVAPAT
+660 WLQRYTVTPAI

-679 VVVERVPLTLGQLRS
+679 VVMERVPLILGQLRS
-694 DKLRLVQRD
+694 DRLRLIKRD
-703 PLIKYDDVENT
+703 PIIKYYDDGDD
-714 DEDEE
+714 DE

>member
-1 MKLSIILHLM
+1 MKL
-11 CECVKY
+11 
-17 INIDNKESKSK
+17 
-28 MKMQNSLDSKKNLH
+28 QNSLNAPKSSH
-42 NKMSFAGILVAL
+42 NKMTLAGILVAL

-78 LAHISTD
+78 LQNISTD
-85 FILGSV
+85 FILGSI

-126 LVRKKAKWLIV
+126 LVRKKAKWLLI

-157 VTTAVEG
+157 VTTAIEG
-164 LKGLEINHHILI
+164 LKGLNINNHVLI
-176 NSQHTV
+176 TNQKTV
-182 VIVTIV
+182 VLVTII
-188 ILSVLFFIQRF
+188 ILSCLFFIQRF
-199 GTEALGRAF
+199 GTEALGKAF
-208 GPVMMVWFTSLA
+208 GPIMLLWFTSLA

-235 ALNPYYAIK
+235 ALNPYYAFQ
-244 TLFSTENKNGIFI
+244 TLISPANKNGIFI

-295 INYLGQAVWL
+295 INYLGQGVWL
-305 NQVKGLPAYQN
+305 NQVKDLVSYQN
-316 IQSLNPFFEMVPAQF
+316 MDTLNPFFEMVPAPF

-388 NIIWVLCISIV
+388 NIIWVLCIAIV
-399 LYFETSERMAGA
+399 IYFQNSERMAGA
-411 YGLVITITMLMTTV
+411 YGLVITITMLMTTI
-425 LLNAWLST
+425 LLNAWLLT
-433 TKHNPFFSKII
+433 TKHNRFLSELII
-444 IAFFLAIE
+444 VFFLAIE
-452 SIFLISNSVKFFEGG
+452 TIFLISNSVKFFEGG

-504 AYKKQLKELSEDDSM
+504 AYKRQLKKLSEDDTL

-527 YLTKIHDGYKVKKD
+527 YLTKIHEGYKVKKD

-555 VYWFVTVNVTDKPYT
+555 VYWFVTVNVTDNPYT
-570 TAYSVDTFGT
+570 TEYSVDTFGT

-623 TIPDRS
+623 TIPDRN

-637 IQEVLSPDTQLDNLK
+637 IQEVLSPDTQLNNIK
-652 KNIIQARL
+652 KSIIQARL
-660 WMQRYTVAPAT
+660 WLQRYTVTPAI

-679 VVVERVPLTLGQLRS
+679 VVMERVPLILGQLRS
-694 DKLRLVQRD
+694 DRLRLIKRD
-703 PLIKYDDVENT
+703 PIIKYYD
-714 DEDEE
+714 DEDDDE

>member
-1 MKLSIILHLM
+1 M
-11 CECVKY
+11 
-17 INIDNKESKSK
+17 
-28 MKMQNSLDSKKNLH
+28 
-42 NKMSFAGILVAL
+42 AL

-78 LAHISTD
+78 LENISTD
-85 FILGSV
+85 FILGSI

-126 LVRKKAKWLIV
+126 LVRKKAKWLLI

-157 VTTAVEG
+157 VTTAIEG
-164 LKGLEINHHILI
+164 LKGLNINNHVLI
-176 NSQHTV
+176 TNQKTV
-182 VIVTIV
+182 VLVTII
-188 ILSVLFFIQRF
+188 ILSCLFFIQRF
-199 GTEALGRAF
+199 GTEALGKAF
-208 GPVMMVWFTSLA
+208 GPIMLLWFTSLA

-235 ALNPYYAIK
+235 ALNPYYAFQ
-244 TLFSTENKNGIFI
+244 TLISPANKNGIFI

-295 INYLGQAVWL
+295 INYLGQGVWL
-305 NQVKGLPAYQN
+305 NQVKDLVSYQN
-316 IQSLNPFFEMVPAQF
+316 MDTLNPFFEMVPAPF

-388 NIIWVLCISIV
+388 NIIWVLCIAIV
-399 LYFETSERMAGA
+399 IYFQNSERMAGA
-411 YGLVITITMLMTTV
+411 YGLVITITMLMTTI
-425 LLNAWLST
+425 LLNAWLLT
-433 TKHNPFFSKII
+433 TKHNRFLSELII
-444 IAFFLAIE
+444 VFFLAIE
-452 SIFLISNSVKFFEGG
+452 TIFLISNSVKFFEGG

-504 AYKKQLKELSEDDSM
+504 AYKRQLKKLSEDDTL

-527 YLTKIHDGYKVKKD
+527 YLTKIHEGYKVKKD

-555 VYWFVTVNVTDKPYT
+555 VYWFVTVNVTDNPYT
-570 TAYSVDTFGT
+570 TEYSVDTFGT

-623 TIPDRS
+623 TIPDRN

-637 IQEVLSPDTQLDNLK
+637 IQEELSPDTQLNNIK
-652 KNIIQARL
+652 KSIIQARL
-660 WMQRYTVAPAT
+660 WLQRYTVTPAI

-679 VVVERVPLTLGQLRS
+679 VVMERVPLILGQLRS
-694 DKLRLVQRD
+694 DRLRLIKRD
-703 PLIKYDDVENT
+703 PIIKYYDDGDD
-714 DEDEE
+714 DE

>member
-1 MKLSIILHLM
+1 MKL
-11 CECVKY
+11 
-17 INIDNKESKSK
+17 
-28 MKMQNSLDSKKNLH
+28 QNSLNAPKSSH
-42 NKMSFAGILVAL
+42 NKMTLAGILVAL

-78 LAHISTD
+78 LQNISTD
-85 FILGSV
+85 FILGSI

-126 LVRKKAKWLIV
+126 LVRKKAKWLLI

-157 VTTAVEG
+157 VTTAIEG
-164 LKGLEINHHILI
+164 LKGLNINNHVLI
-176 NSQHTV
+176 TNQKTV
-182 VIVTIV
+182 VLVTII
-188 ILSVLFFIQRF
+188 ILSCLFFIQRF
-199 GTEALGRAF
+199 GTEALGKAF
-208 GPVMMVWFTSLA
+208 GPIMLLWFTSLA

-235 ALNPYYAIK
+235 ALNPYYAFQ
-244 TLFSTENKNGIFI
+244 TLISPANKNGIFI

-295 INYLGQAVWL
+295 INYLGQGVWL
-305 NQVKGLPAYQN
+305 NQVKDLVSYQN
-316 IQSLNPFFEMVPAQF
+316 MDTLNPFFEMVPAPF

-388 NIIWVLCISIV
+388 NIIWVLCIAIV
-399 LYFETSERMAGA
+399 IYFQNSERMAGA
-411 YGLVITITMLMTTV
+411 YGLVITITMLMTTI
-425 LLNAWLST
+425 LLNAWLLT
-433 TKHNPFFSKII
+433 TKHNRFLSELII
-444 IAFFLAIE
+444 VFFLAIE
-452 SIFLISNSVKFFEGG
+452 TIFLISNSVKFFEGG

-504 AYKKQLKELSEDDSM
+504 AYKRQLKKLSEDDTL

-527 YLTKIHDGYKVKKD
+527 YLTKIHEGYKVKKD

-555 VYWFVTVNVTDKPYT
+555 VYWFVTVNVTDNPYT
-570 TAYSVDTFGT
+570 TEYSVDTFGT

-623 TIPDRS
+623 TIPDRN

-637 IQEVLSPDTQLDNLK
+637 IQEVLSPDTQLNNIK
-652 KNIIQARL
+652 KSIIQARL
-660 WMQRYTVAPAT
+660 WLQRYTVTPAI

-679 VVVERVPLTLGQLRS
+679 VVMERVPLILGQLRS
-694 DKLRLVQRD
+694 DRLRLIKRD
-703 PLIKYDDVENT
+703 PIIKYYDDGDD
-714 DEDEE
+714 DE

>member
-1 MKLSIILHLM
+1 MKL
-11 CECVKY
+11 
-17 INIDNKESKSK
+17 
-28 MKMQNSLDSKKNLH
+28 QNSLNAPKSSH
-42 NKMSFAGILVAL
+42 NKMTLAGILVAL

-78 LAHISTD
+78 LQNISTD
-85 FILGSV
+85 FILGSI

-126 LVRKKAKWLIV
+126 LVRKKAKWLLI

-157 VTTAVEG
+157 VTTAIEG
-164 LKGLEINHHILI
+164 LKGLNINNHVLI
-176 NSQHTV
+176 TNQQTV
-182 VIVTIV
+182 VLVTII
-188 ILSVLFFIQRF
+188 ILSCLFFIQRF
-199 GTEALGRAF
+199 GTEALGKAF
-208 GPVMMVWFTSLA
+208 GPIMLLWFTSLA
-220 VAGLYRLAGDWSFLR
+220 AAGLYRLAGDWSFLR
-235 ALNPYYAIK
+235 ALNPYYAFQ
-244 TLFSTENKNGIFI
+244 TLISPANKNGIFI

-295 INYLGQAVWL
+295 INYLGQGVWL
-305 NQVKGLPAYQN
+305 NQVKDLVSYQN
-316 IQSLNPFFEMVPAQF
+316 MDTLNPFFEMVPAPF

-388 NIIWVLCISIV
+388 NIIWVLCIAIV
-399 LYFETSERMAGA
+399 IYFQNSERMAGA
-411 YGLVITITMLMTTV
+411 YGLVITITMLMTTI
-425 LLNAWLST
+425 LLNAWLLT
-433 TKHNPFFSKII
+433 TKHNRFLSELII
-444 IAFFLAIE
+444 VFFLAIE
-452 SIFLISNSVKFFEGG
+452 TIFLISNSVKFFEGG

-504 AYKKQLKELSEDDSM
+504 AYKRQLKKLSEDDTL

-527 YLTKIHDGYKVKKD
+527 YLTKIHEGYKVKKD

-555 VYWFVTVNVTDKPYT
+555 VYWFVTVNVTDNPYT
-570 TAYSVDTFGT
+570 TEYSVDTFGT

-623 TIPDRS
+623 TIPDRN

-637 IQEVLSPDTQLDNLK
+637 IQEVLSPDTQLNNIK
-652 KNIIQARL
+652 KSIIQARL
-660 WMQRYTVAPAT
+660 WLQRYTVTPAI

-679 VVVERVPLTLGQLRS
+679 VVMERVPLILGQLRS
-694 DKLRLVQRD
+694 DRLRLIKRD
-703 PLIKYDDVENT
+703 PIIKYYDDQ
-714 DEDEE
+714 DEDDE